1 MDARDA
7 SVARGPVFSDLRVGE
22 EKAMAFARFMSEPV
36 GRVLRIALG
45 IALIAVG
52 IGAVGGVTG
61 VVIAVVGAGPIL
73 AGAFNFCLV
82 GPLVGGYF
90 SGERNLREAPRP
102 DAGRRGR
109 PQH

>member
-1 MDARDA
+1 
-7 SVARGPVFSDLRVGE
+7 
-22 EKAMAFARFMSEPV
+22 MAFARFMSEPV

-45 IALIAVG
+45 IAMVAVG
-52 IGAVGGVTG
+52 LGPVGGVTG
-61 VVIAVVGAGPIL
+61 TVIAAVGIVPIL

-90 SGERNLREAPRP
+90 SGPRNLREAPPRRAG
-102 DAGRRGR
+102 DHGRRGR